1 MHLSFELNGGQF
13 DMRSRAHVT
22 GHDIV
27 IRWSLDYPY
36 HLAGVWKLMI
46 LFRKKVFGELKKTFD
61 TNGTLLL
68 QQFVSDDRAG
78 EVTSINTDTLVEE
91 EISHNQPDTD
101 DSEFHDDD
109 DINFV
114 DAEGLQFDPDLA
126 EFGTGDLR
134 QSKTY
139 SLRAMVVV
147 HQLFDQHGKALG
159 QRLAGH
165 KNEAFGSVEE
175 MKEGRLVS
183 TDIEPDDEMPFPA
196 IPLPFPYVW
205 EAQFAQPEELSDDE
219 KVLVKKFL

>member
-1 MHLSFELNGGQF
+1 
-13 DMRSRAHVT
+13 
-22 GHDIV
+22 
-27 IRWSLDYPY
+27 
-36 HLAGVWKLMI
+36 MI
-46 LFRKKVFGELKKTFD
+46 LYRKKVFGELKKTFD

-68 QQFVSDDRAG
+68 QQFIPDDRSH
-78 EVTSINTDTLVEE
+78 EIVSINTDTLEE
-91 EISHNQPDTD
+91 AVIPTD
-101 DSEFHDDD
+101 SLTIHEDEF
-109 DINFV
+109 IGEELGKI

-205 EAQFAQPEELSDDE
+205 DAQFAQPEELSDDE

>member
-1 MHLSFELNGGQF
+1 
-13 DMRSRAHVT
+13 
-22 GHDIV
+22 
-27 IRWSLDYPY
+27 
-36 HLAGVWKLMI
+36 MI
-46 LFRKKVFGELKKTFD
+46 LIRKKIFGELKKTFD
-61 TNGTLLL
+61 GNGTLLL
-68 QQFVSDDRAG
+68 QQFTPGDRAS
-78 EVTSINTDTLVEE
+78 EMTSINTDTLVEE
-91 EISHNQPDTD
+91 EISQNQPDTD

-109 DINFV
+109 INVV

-175 MKEGRLVS
+175 SKEGRLVR
-183 TDIEPDDEMPFPA
+183 TDIEPDEEMPFPA

-205 EAQFAQPEELSDDE
+205 DAQFAQPEDLSDDE
-219 KVLVKKFL
+219 KALVQKFL